1 VSSVVAVDEVQGNVL
16 HAYRDADGHV
26 FGYATYLR
34 YLVREGMAEAAVGL
48 IGRLA
53 EKEVTFGQPTA
64 ESNESHVNL
73 AFSYAGLEALEV
85 PESVRGEFPLEF
97 RQGARSRAGDLGD
110 TWPDKE
116 KFKDAHILLSVVAC
130 SSAARDE
137 RVERLQRALAVNGGP
152 LALVECQHAELLA
165 ARGAR
170 EHFGFAD
177 GRSQPAIAGVDLD
190 PAGDGIYATATP
202 TGRAARALTGLGVR
216 NPPRRWRLLRTGEF
230 LLGYDNEDG
239 ALPKGPRAPL
249 GPNGTFMV
257 YRKMAQHVGVF
268 QRFITESAAALR
280 MDEDVLRAKILG
292 RWPDGTPLASSQ
304 VEDPAI
310 ATDRRRANDFL
321 YAKDPN
327 GLACPLGAHVR
338 RANPRDG
345 LPGGAERTM
354 RHRIIRRGMPYTD
367 SNGEQGLIFICLGA
381 SLANGFE
388 FIQRRWI
395 ADGEALGLGPDPDFL
410 LAPAESGAR
419 MRIGGPRNATLRA
432 PKKAFVTVRG
442 CEYLFVPSRRG
453 CEWIGRPERL

>member
-16 HAYRDADGHV
+16 HAYRDDKGRAFGH
-26 FGYATYLR
+26 ATYLR
-34 YLVREGMAEAAVGL
+34 YVVREGMAETAVRL
-48 IGRLA
+48 IGHLA

-64 ESNESHVNL
+64 ESVDSHVNL
-73 AFSYAGLEALEV
+73 AFSYAGLKALDV
-85 PESVRGEFPLEF
+85 HQSVRGEFPVEF
-97 RQGARSRAGDLGD
+97 REGARSRAGKLGD
-110 TWPDKE
+110 TWPDTQE
-116 KFKDAHILLSVVAC
+116 FKVAHILLSVVA
-130 SSAARDE
+130 SSSLARKG
-137 RVERLQRALAVNGGP
+137 RVERLERAIAVDGGP
-152 LALVECQHAELLA
+152 LALVERQHAALLA
-165 ARGAR
+165 GGAR

-190 PAGDGIYATATP
+190 PAGDGIYATTTP
-202 TGRAARALTGLGVR
+202 TGRVASALTGLGLR
-216 NPPRRWRLLRTGEF
+216 TPPRRWRLSRTGEF

-239 ALPKGPRAPL
+239 EPPKGPRAPL

-268 QRFITESAAALR
+268 RQFIEESAAALK

-304 VEDPAI
+304 VEDEAI

-367 SNGEQGLIFICLGA
+367 FSGEQGLIFICLGA

-388 FIQRRWI
+388 FIQRHWI

-419 MRIGGPRNATLRA
+419 IRIGGPRNATLRT
-432 PKKAFVTVRG
+432 PSEPFVTVRG